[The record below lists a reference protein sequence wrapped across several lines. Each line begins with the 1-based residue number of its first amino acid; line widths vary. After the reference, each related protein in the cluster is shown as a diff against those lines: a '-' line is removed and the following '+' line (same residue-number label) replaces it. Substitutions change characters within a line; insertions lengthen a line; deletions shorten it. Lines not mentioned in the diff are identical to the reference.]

1 MLNNHNGNGRQ
12 NHAFASEMD
21 ERRTSEVKKRVLSI
35 IEELIESLYLW
46 AFNMWGD
53 RLKDVKKR
61 TKRNNWSSQGKWKWG
76 NYHTQ
81 PKKNGGN
88 LLPLFRCVTR
98 ASCGRIVPSRS
109 NHDARRIQVDALTR
123 REVYDARC
131 LSGQC
136 PAQSPREKDD
146 LVPRSEAVLEVQ
158 MRNKHQAA
166 IAREQADDN
175 IVRPKGTSE

>member
-1 MLNNHNGNGRQ
+1 MKMR
-12 NHAFASEMD
+12 
-21 ERRTSEVKKRVLSI
+21 K
-35 IEELIESLYLW
+35 IEYT
-46 AFNMWGD
+46 
-53 RLKDVKKR
+53 
-61 TKRNNWSSQGKWKWG
+61 TKQK
-76 NYHTQ
+76 Y
-81 PKKNGGN
+81 GGN

-109 NHDARRIQVDALTR
+109 NHDARPVLVGALTR
-123 REVYDARC
+123 REVYDSRC

-146 LVPRSEAVLEVQ
+146 LVPRSEVVLEVQ

-175 IVRPKGTSE
+175 IVRPRVSHGDHHLRPGRLPDGYEPLARILQAQSRPAGCGV